1 MVWRVMH
8 RTGMWTGWMLTS
20 GRGCILLMI
29 VRVISRR
36 WMSCVL
42 NGDESLRASK
52 IQDEN
57 ALNASFEP
65 QKSILCLPPRTV
77 LPPPLIGNARTGF
90 QGILFALRCQT
101 KQSHRST
108 LQYGSIPMNEGGM
121 YSCTNS
127 VDIDSYCKSQ
137 IQCTTNPICPYTDC
151 YNMYHQITAMVNPFP
166 SRTCS
171 IHPCTF
177 KIPLPMTIDTNKPP
191 TLYCILYYHPNPPPM
206 QLQTPPID
214 NNTNM

>member
-20 GRGCILLMI
+20 GRGYILLMI

-57 ALNASFEP
+57 ALNASFESK
-65 QKSILCLPPRTV
+65 KSILCLPPRTV

-90 QGILFALRCQT
+90 QGILFALRCRT

-127 VDIDSYCKSQ
+127 VDIDSYCKSNAQ
-137 IQCTTNPICPYTDC
+137 PIQNDTQFAIICINDGK
-151 YNMYHQITAMVNPFP
+151 H
-166 SRTCS
+166 
-171 IHPCTF
+171 
-177 KIPLPMTIDTNKPP
+177 
-191 TLYCILYYHPNPPPM
+191 
-206 QLQTPPID
+206 
-214 NNTNM
+214 